1 MEILLSPNIRAPP
14 ANTYFAAT
22 TLLSAHPKCDA
33 GASLQDVLMGLL
45 HSGVIRPLSGVI
57 GRNWGAFN
65 TVRHSWVYMVLVHL
79 MVHLANILGV
89 RNSKTFLSIIWSID
103 TDQYVYHDIEIEICW
118 PLSDTVHDFAAGDVA
133 ADQDT
138 GYDDVGYVGAGYPDN
153 GYADAGYAYIPI
165 SCCRL
170 LCCFAVF
177 ANPPL
182 HASPLSNA
190 SYLMIAMIE
199 IINEDGSKSF
209 KWLEKILTQ

>member
-1 MEILLSPNIRAPP
+1 MFIMILIFEYA
-14 ANTYFAAT
+14 
-22 TLLSAHPKCDA
+22 
-33 GASLQDVLMGLL
+33 
-45 HSGVIRPLSGVI
+45 
-57 GRNWGAFN
+57 
-65 TVRHSWVYMVLVHL
+65 
-79 MVHLANILGV
+79 
-89 RNSKTFLSIIWSID
+89 
-103 TDQYVYHDIEIEICW
+103 ECW
-118 PLSDTVHDFAAGDVA
+118 PLSDTVHDFAAGDA
-133 ADQDT
+133 AADT
-138 GYDDVGYVGAGYPDN
+138 GYDDVGYVDAGYPDN

-199 IINEDGSKSF
+199 IMNEDGSKSF

>member
-1 MEILLSPNIRAPP
+1 M
-14 ANTYFAAT
+14 
-22 TLLSAHPKCDA
+22 
-33 GASLQDVLMGLL
+33 
-45 HSGVIRPLSGVI
+45 
-57 GRNWGAFN
+57 
-65 TVRHSWVYMVLVHL
+65 VYWY
-79 MVHLANILGV
+79 
-89 RNSKTFLSIIWSID
+89 R
-103 TDQYVYHDIEIEICW
+103 TDQYVYHDIDIEICW
-118 PLSDTVHDFAAGDVA
+118 PLSDTVHHFAAGDVA

-138 GYDDVGYVGAGYPDN
+138 GYDDIGYVGAGYPDN

-199 IINEDGSKSF
+199 IMNEDGSKSF
-209 KWLEKILTQ
+209 KWLEKF